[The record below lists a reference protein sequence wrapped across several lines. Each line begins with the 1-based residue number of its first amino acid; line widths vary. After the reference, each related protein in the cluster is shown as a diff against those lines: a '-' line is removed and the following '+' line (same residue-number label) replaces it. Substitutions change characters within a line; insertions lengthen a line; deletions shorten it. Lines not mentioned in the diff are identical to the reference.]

1 MFEPNCVIA
10 LIAPEISI
18 KSSFVRSFM
27 VNKLKKNIILY
38 LDHFGLEYENIY
50 YVAGRLIIPTKD
62 PKKVLSVLKNCF
74 GVLSLCPAQSFE
86 FDSLND
92 ICSKVGGIIEGRFSN
107 ESFAIRG
114 KSFSKKFSSKKL
126 EEELGGVVLNSFPK
140 MKVKL
145 KNPDKEVF
153 CIVQNKNSF
162 VYFESFSSV
171 GGMPVGVQGKA
182 GIICN
187 SKTNK
192 EDLFLVGKN
201 LFKVGA
207 SIIIVSNEV
216 IDFDL
221 SELEKFNSFIKIKT
235 IPVALARTYSENGG
249 LKAFFSCAKNESD
262 FKTDCEL
269 IGEKVFAPLLF

>member
-1 MFEPNCVIA
+1 M
-10 LIAPEISI
+10 
-18 KSSFVRSFM
+18 
-27 VNKLKKNIILY
+27 
-38 LDHFGLEYENIY
+38 
-50 YVAGRLIIPTKD
+50 
-62 PKKVLSVLKNCF
+62 
-74 GVLSLCPAQSFE
+74 
-86 FDSLND
+86 
-92 ICSKVGGIIEGRFSN
+92 
-107 ESFAIRG
+107 
-114 KSFSKKFSSKKL
+114 
-126 EEELGGVVLNSFPK
+126 
-140 MKVKL
+140 
-145 KNPDKEVF
+145 
-153 CIVQNKNSF
+153 
-162 VYFESFSSV
+162 
-171 GGMPVGVQGKA
+171 QGKA

-249 LKAFFSCAKNESD
+249 LKAIFSCAKNESD